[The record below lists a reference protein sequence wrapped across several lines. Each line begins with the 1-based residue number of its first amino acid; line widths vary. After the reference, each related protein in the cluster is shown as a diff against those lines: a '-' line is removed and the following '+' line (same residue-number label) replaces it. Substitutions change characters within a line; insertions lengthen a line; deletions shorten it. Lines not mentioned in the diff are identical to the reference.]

1 MFLASKSPEI
11 TCPPFFYSLCRAGRQ
26 KKFLVAVLFKFF
38 LPSASSFSAL
48 GTSASLRPKTLPP
61 SADDGE
67 WSDLSL
73 PTLDFVQ
80 KRGKKCGEKRADV
93 RVKLRREGE
102 RKKAIKAFGLIPP
115 LLFWVVLFLATPSFF
130 VSEMGGAKNVSPRKK
145 RPRTKRGGGWR
156 RAGPKKSEKME
167 ERFVRGSAK
176 PDRRIANVETSFFS
190 LSRKGPIY
198 RFCQTHH

>member
-11 TCPPFFYSLCRAGRQ
+11 TCSRFLQSSPQVARNQ
-26 KKFLVAVLFKFF
+26 FLVTVLFKFF
-38 LPSASSFSAL
+38 LPSAASSSAP

-115 LLFWVVLFLATPSFF
+115 YFFGWFSF
-130 VSEMGGAKNVSPRKK
+130 SPLPHSSSLRW
-145 RPRTKRGGGWR
+145 GGGQKMYR
-156 RAGPKKSEKME
+156 PEKNAHVQKEEEDKGEQGQKK
-167 ERFVRGSAK
+167 
-176 PDRRIANVETSFFS
+176 
-190 LSRKGPIY
+190 
-198 RFCQTHH
+198 